1 MQPQQKYSHTE
12 KKEINKRKFK
22 TQLFDP
28 ENTSQCQS
36 TSPLPNGCLEY
47 LKKTEIIKQGSLV
60 AELN

>member
-28 ENTSQCQS
+28 ENTS
-36 TSPLPNGCLEY
+36 
-47 LKKTEIIKQGSLV
+47 
-60 AELN
+60 